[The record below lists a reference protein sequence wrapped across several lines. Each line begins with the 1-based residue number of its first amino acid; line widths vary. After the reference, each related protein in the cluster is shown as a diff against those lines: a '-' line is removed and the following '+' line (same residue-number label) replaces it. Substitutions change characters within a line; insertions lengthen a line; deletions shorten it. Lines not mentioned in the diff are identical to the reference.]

1 MAPKTRRT
9 KAPVVLKGQEYPDG
23 VALSKISRGP
33 LSGWRE
39 SRPGRKQE
47 LIDNFLAGRF
57 KQSLFGE
64 VCLLRKT
71 DEDDKFI
78 VDDGMATLGAMW
90 FLEDKWMK
98 NGGND
103 PTGNG
108 GEDPNDAPWH
118 ANLVEVFQN
127 GMPVQWLEYEDDAV
141 QIRKLWN
148 ICKHDAENNKFDA
161 TSIAQKSRGRPGGYA
176 CGRE

>member
-1 MAPKTRRT
+1 MATKSRRT
-9 KAPVVLKGQEYPDG
+9 KAPVVLKGQEFPDG
-23 VALSKISRGP
+23 VAPSQISRGP

-39 SRPGRKQE
+39 SRSGRKQE
-47 LIDNFLAGRF
+47 LIGNFLAGRF

-71 DEDDKFI
+71 DEDDKFV

-90 FLEDKWMK
+90 FLEDKWRE
-98 NGGND
+98 NGGED
-103 PTGNG
+103 PSGNG
-108 GEDPNDAPWH
+108 GEDPNGAPWH

-127 GMPVQWLEYEDDAV
+127 GMPVQWLEYEDDAL

-148 ICKHDAENNKFDA
+148 IGKHDAENNKFDA
-161 TSIAQKSRGRPGGYA
+161 TSIAQKVEA
-176 CGRE
+176 AQ